1 MNGLIRLSDLIRT
14 YRSGSIRTSQRSAPG
29 LALQVYTLKLREG
42 RKQIYTIKVSSR
54 SDIGKV
60 VSFLEANEKRLH
72 IRTIFK
78 LERKMGN

>member
-1 MNGLIRLSDLIRT
+1 VL
-14 YRSGSIRTSQRSAPG
+14 G

-60 VSFLEANEKRLH
+60 VSFLDANEPLKGY
-72 IRTIFK
+72 K
-78 LERKMGN
+78 LEQYLSDPRVPPGIKMRFNF